1 MQPYKQNARNK
12 IGLQGLRV
20 SRGHD
25 SKGNERRGERSLLLT
40 LHGER
45 RVKGPVPLKR
55 RASVPRGNRD
65 WEGVHV
71 PGGSKET
78 IQSGESDVL
87 FLNITQ
93 LSGAIAT
100 SVATR
105 HAP

>member
-1 MQPYKQNARNK
+1 
-12 IGLQGLRV
+12 
-20 SRGHD
+20 
-25 SKGNERRGERSLLLT
+25 
-40 LHGER
+40 
-45 RVKGPVPLKR
+45 
-55 RASVPRGNRD
+55 VPRGNRD
-65 WEGVHV
+65 WEGVHM

-87 FLNITQ
+87 FPNITQ